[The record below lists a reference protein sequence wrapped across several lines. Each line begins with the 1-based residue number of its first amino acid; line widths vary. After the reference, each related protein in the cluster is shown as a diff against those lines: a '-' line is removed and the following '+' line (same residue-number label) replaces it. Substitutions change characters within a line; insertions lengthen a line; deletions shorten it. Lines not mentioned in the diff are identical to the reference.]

1 MHKEQKKLK
10 IYGLLMK
17 GEIPY
22 DWSRQLCTEMSL
34 NYKAEPRLNLCY
46 AWDKANFQ

>member
-1 MHKEQKKLK
+1 MHKEQKKLE

-22 DWSRQLCTEMSL
+22 DWSRQLCTGD
-34 NYKAEPRLNLCY
+34 EPELQSRTMTELMLCLG
-46 AWDKANFQ
+46 